1 MGDHYVLPTIPRDEI
16 TAIAES
22 RLSMDLLIRKA
33 IAHHLSFRYVNVPD
47 YRTALAVE
55 QAIKNG
61 HPGHNPPHLNPALRS

>member
-33 IAHHLSFRYVNVPD
+33 IADHLSFRYVTVPD

-55 QAIKNG
+55 HAIKNG
-61 HPGHNPPHLNPALRS
+61 HDGQPPPRLNPALRS